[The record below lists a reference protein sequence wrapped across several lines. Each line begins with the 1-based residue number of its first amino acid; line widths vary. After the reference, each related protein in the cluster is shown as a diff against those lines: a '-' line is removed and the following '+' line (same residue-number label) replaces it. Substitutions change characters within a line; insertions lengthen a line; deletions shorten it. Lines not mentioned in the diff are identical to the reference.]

1 MRRLIGI
8 DLGTTNSAAAFLE
21 GGEPV
26 LIPNDRGSRIT
37 PSVVAFNEAGDILVG
52 ESAKNQAVINAERT
66 ILAVKR
72 SMGEPRL
79 FTIGKRNYSPEEI
92 SSFILRKLKKDAES
106 YLGEEVRE
114 AVVTV
119 PAHFS
124 EFQRRATV
132 EAGKI
137 AGLKIRR
144 VLNEPTAAA
153 LSYAYRS
160 QGLKKILVYDL
171 GGGTFDV
178 TCLLKQGKN
187 FTVKSTAGNNNLGG
201 LDFDNRLLKK
211 VLDKFEY
218 DSGLELRSDKVVVQ
232 QLREQVENAKIELS
246 SRDTAVIALPFITG
260 TRKPVHLHYPVH
272 RKEFE
277 ELIRDLIE
285 ETITLTRRSLRDAGF
300 EAHEIGTL
308 ILSGGSSRIPLVQ
321 NRLLQ
326 EFRLRF
332 EKKVNPDEVVA
343 LGAAVQAGMLEGP
356 CEDIVLRDVSSY
368 TLGVEIDGNKFI
380 ELIPRNSPI
389 PVESK
394 KLFTTVADHQTSVE
408 IHVLQGESRKAA
420 DNISLG
426 RFLLS
431 GIRDG
436 RQGVPRIEVR
446 FALDADGI
454 VTVRAHDIDT
464 FAEQRI
470 TVTPAYCAEKKA
482 GPPEAEGLK
491 IKVNSLLDRVVKT
504 ADTYSEYIERDFRR
518 EIDDIFKSAKAAVL
532 KADIKE
538 MKRSRTALE
547 IIIGELN
554 ECVPER
560 GVRV

>member
-1 MRRLIGI
+1 MRRIIGI

-37 PSVVAFNEAGDILVG
+37 PSVVAFTEGGDILVG

-72 SMGEPRL
+72 SMGEPRR
-79 FTIGKRNYSPEEI
+79 FPIGKRNYSPEEI

-124 EFQRRATV
+124 EIQRRATV
-132 EAGKI
+132 EAGKM

-153 LSYAYRS
+153 LSYAYRID
-160 QGLKKILVYDL
+160 GLKKILVYDL

-178 TCLLKQGKN
+178 SCLLKQGKN
-187 FTVKSTAGNNNLGG
+187 FTVKATAGNNNLGG
-201 LDFDNRLLKK
+201 IDFDNRLLEK
-211 VLDKFEY
+211 VLDKFEN
-218 DSGLELRSDKVVVQ
+218 DSGLELKSDKIVVQ

-246 SRDTAVIALPFITG
+246 SRESAVIALPFITG
-260 TRKPVHLHYPVH
+260 TRKPIHLHYPVN

-277 ELIRDLIE
+277 DLIRDMIE
-285 ETITLTRRSLRDAGF
+285 ETLTLTRLSLQDAGL
-300 EAHEIGTL
+300 EAAEIDTL
-308 ILSGGSSRIPLVQ
+308 ILSGGSSRIPLVRT
-321 NRLLQ
+321 RLLQ
-326 EFRLRF
+326 EFHPRF

-343 LGAAVQAGMLEGP
+343 LGAAVQAGMLDRMDD
-356 CEDIVLRDVSSY
+356 DIVLRDVSSH

-380 ELIPRNSPI
+380 ELIPRNSPM

-394 KLFTTVADHQTSVE
+394 KIFTTVADHQTSVE
-408 IHVLQGESRKAA
+408 IHVLQGESRRATE
-420 DNISLG
+420 NISLG

-436 RQGVPRIEVR
+436 RRGIPRIEVL
-446 FALDADGI
+446 FTLDADGI

-464 FAEQRI
+464 NVEQRI
-470 TVTPAYCAEKKA
+470 TVTPAHPVEKTE
-482 GPPEAEGLK
+482 GPSETEGLK
-491 IKVNSLLDRVVKT
+491 DKVNSLLDRVVMT

-518 EIDDIFKSAKAAVL
+518 EIDDIVASAKTAIL
-532 KADIKE
+532 KNDIIG

-547 IIIGELN
+547 IIIGELH
-554 ECVPER
+554 ESVPER
-560 GVRV
+560 GVTV